1 MRSLGEL
8 LRLIRYAQARASVAY
23 HQHALE
29 NAKTGL
35 ALAYRAHDEALA
47 DLRAH
52 EGAHTVPP
60 EPPIYL
66 LNRKRRPK

>member
-8 LRLIRYAQARASVAY
+8 LRLIRYAQARTSVAY
-23 HQHALE
+23 HRHALE
-29 NAKTGL
+29 RARTGL

-52 EGAHTVPP
+52 DGEHSVPP
-60 EPPIYL
+60 PPPAYL
-66 LNRKRRPK
+66 INRKRRSK